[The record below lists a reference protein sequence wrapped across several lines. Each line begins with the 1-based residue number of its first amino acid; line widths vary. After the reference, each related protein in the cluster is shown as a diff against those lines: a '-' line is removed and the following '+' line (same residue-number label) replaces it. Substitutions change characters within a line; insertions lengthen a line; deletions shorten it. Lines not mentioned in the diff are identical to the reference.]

1 MLQIR
6 SERTIR
12 RPPGGRDRGASGKP
26 SVGPCGTSSPAS
38 SRPQRGRLVH
48 AAAVGPP
55 VVRQSSVPAGP
66 RAPLLGGAR
75 CFGTDRQPAAAEGR
89 PRSSGD
95 ASRPRRSAL
104 APPGGPAGPR
114 RRRHLSVAAAVNWLA
129 ARRERARRW
138 PPKTEIGTPK
148 KTLKLEVRF
157 GFGPPANAS
166 TSEPSRNQTA
176 GAWRPPRATRPPL
189 LTCLGRPRS
198 RAAAGLEVSSTL
210 LVA

>member
-1 MLQIR
+1 M
-6 SERTIR
+6 
-12 RPPGGRDRGASGKP
+12 GAIAAR
-26 SVGPCGTSSPAS
+26 PAS
-38 SRPQRGRLVH
+38 PRWAHAVHRPRPRHGRKGRPVH

-75 CFGTDRQPAAAEGR
+75 CFGTDRQPAAAEGQGR
-89 PRSSGD
+89 QATRLGPG
-95 ASRPRRSAL
+95 
-104 APPGGPAGPR
+104 APPSLR
-114 RRRHLSVAAAVNWLA
+114 RVAQRGRGAVDTCLTQ
-129 ARRERARRW
+129 RSELVGRSTRARRW
-138 PPKTEIGTPK
+138 PPPKTEIGTPK